1 MSHSLDLA
9 ALSAAYFDLRPDPAD
24 PGQRVAFGTSGH
36 RGSALDTA
44 FNENHILAV
53 TQAVC
58 DWRSANDV
66 DGPLFLGR
74 DTHALSEPAW
84 VTAREVLA
92 GNGVDARIDA
102 GAQGFGGFTPTPVIS
117 HAIVSHNRGRTGHRA
132 DGIVVTPSH
141 NPPRDGGFKYNGPD
155 GGPADTAITGW
166 IEARANALLADG
178 LRDVRRAAAGGT
190 PFDFVA
196 QYVGDLGCVLDM
208 DVIAGSGLRIG
219 VDPLGGAGVGYW
231 GPIAERYGLDLTVV
245 NDRVDPAFAFMP
257 PDWDEQVRMDCSSPH
272 AMAGLIAMKDR
283 FDLAFGNDPDADRHG
298 IVTPAGLMNPNHY
311 LSAAIDYLL
320 ANRPGWG
327 PTAAI
332 GKTAVTSAMV
342 DRVAAAHGRSV
353 FETPV
358 GLKWFVAGLTAGKL
372 AFAGEESAGATFV
385 RHDGSVWTTDKD
397 GLLLGLLAAEMT
409 ARTGE
414 NPHARY
420 RRLTAALGEPFYA
433 RTDAPATPAQKAAF
447 KALDVTT
454 MPAVLA
460 GDPVVDVT
468 TTARG
473 NGAPLGGVK
482 VSTARGW
489 FAARPSGTEN
499 VVKVYAESFVDAAHL
514 AAIQADA
521 QAAVAGL
528 TPAA

>member
-1 MSHSLDLA
+1 MTAAMTDLA
-9 ALSAAYFDLRPDPAD
+9 ALSAAYFALRPDPGEAA
-24 PGQRVAFGTSGH
+24 QRVAFGTSGH
-36 RGSALDTA
+36 RGSALDIA
-44 FNENHILAV
+44 FNEDHILAV

-58 DWRSANDV
+58 DWRGAHGV

-92 GNGVDARIDA
+92 GNGVDVRIDA
-102 GAQGFGGFTPTPVIS
+102 GGGFTPTPVIS
-117 HAIVSHNRGRTGHRA
+117 HAIVAHNRGRSAHRA

-155 GGPADTAITGW
+155 GGPADTGITGW
-166 IEARANALLADG
+166 IEARANALLAAG
-178 LRDVRRAAAGGT
+178 LAGIRRAAAAGT
-190 PFDFVA
+190 AFDFVGH
-196 QYVGDLGCVLDM
+196 YVGDLASAVDL
-208 DVIAGSGLRIG
+208 DVIAASGLRIG

-231 GPIAERYGLDLTVV
+231 GPIADRYGLDLTVA
-245 NDRVDPAFAFMP
+245 NTTVDPAFAFMP
-257 PDWDEQVRMDCSSPH
+257 PDWDGKIRMDPSSPA
-272 AMAGLIAMKDR
+272 AMAGLLAMKDA
-283 FDLAFGNDPDADRHG
+283 FDLGFANDPDADRHG

-320 ANRPGWG
+320 GARPGWSG
-327 PTAAI
+327 RSAI

-342 DRVAAAHGRSV
+342 DRVAAAHGRAV

-358 GLKWFVAGLTAGKL
+358 GLKWFVAGLTAGEL

-385 RHDGSVWTTDKD
+385 RRDGGVWTTDKD

-409 ARTGE
+409 ARSGE
-414 NPHARY
+414 NPHRRY

-433 RTDAPATPAQKAAF
+433 RTDAPATAAQKAAF
-447 KALDVTT
+447 KTLDPGT
-454 MPAVLA
+454 MPTTLA
-460 GDPVVDVT
+460 GDTVT
-468 TTARG
+468 RVETRAAG
-473 NGAPLGGVK
+473 NDAPLGGVK
-482 VSTARGW
+482 VSTANGW

-499 VVKVYAESFVDAAHL
+499 VTKVYAESFVGADHL

-521 QAAVAGL
+521 QDAMTRL
-528 TPAA
+528 TPP

>member
-1 MSHSLDLA
+1 MTAPLDLA
-9 ALSAAYFDLRPDPAD
+9 ALAAAYFDRHPDPGTPA
-24 PGQRVAFGTSGH
+24 QRVAFGTSGH

-44 FNENHILAV
+44 FNEVHILAV

-58 DWRSANDV
+58 DWRAAHGV

-92 GNGVDARIDA
+92 GNGVDVRIDA
-102 GAQGFGGFTPTPVIS
+102 GGGFTPTPVIS
-117 HAIVSHNRGRTGHRA
+117 HAIVSHNRGRRDHRA

-155 GGPADTAITGW
+155 GGPADTGITGW
-166 IEARANALLADG
+166 IEARANALIEGGLAG
-178 LRDVRRAAAGGT
+178 VRRAAAGGT
-190 PFDFVA
+190 PFDYVDH
-196 QYVGDLGCVLDM
+196 YVGDLASAVDM
-208 DVIAGSGLRIG
+208 DVIAASGLRIG

-231 GPIAERYGLDLTVV
+231 APIAERYGLNLTVV
-245 NDRVDPAFAFMP
+245 NQNVDPAFAFMP
-257 PDWDEQVRMDCSSPH
+257 PDWDGQVRMDCSSPF
-272 AMAGLIAMKDR
+272 AMAGLIGMKDA
-283 FDLAFGNDPDADRHG
+283 FDLGFANDPDADRHG

-320 ANRPGWG
+320 ANRPGWSAS
-327 PTAAI
+327 AAI

-342 DRVAAAHGRSV
+342 DRVAAAHGRGL

-358 GLKWFVAGLTAGKL
+358 GLKWFVAGLTDGTL

-385 RHDGSVWTTDKD
+385 RMDGTVWTTDKD

-409 ARTGE
+409 ARSGE
-414 NPHARY
+414 NPHQRY
-420 RRLTAALGEPFYA
+420 RRLTSSLGEPFYA

-447 KALDVTT
+447 KVLDPAT
-454 MPAVLA
+454 MPATLA
-460 GDPVVDVT
+460 GDPVTDVA

-473 NGAPLGGVK
+473 NGASLGGVK
-482 VSTARGW
+482 VSSANGW

-499 VVKVYAESFVDAAHL
+499 VVKVYAESFVDAGHL

-521 QAAVAGL
+521 QAVMAGL
-528 TPAA
+528 VAA